1 MKKMYQLFLWSVFY
15 FAPYILF
22 ASDTLFVVTNKGNY
36 LLDVSTKTLRPV
48 SENYSYNPIFSTEGL
63 AYFTKSKKHKVEY
76 SYQRKN
82 NLDWW
87 SINLVS
93 DGISSEIVN
102 FDSKPDHSG
111 YILYPLSWN
120 SDYSSLYF
128 FSTNGDALEN
138 EQGIYEYDVKKKRMI
153 SRLPKF
159 SYDKVP
165 LVNQNRTMFYFLR
178 SSQRGESIV
187 SYDCKKNKEEVLFS
201 ELQILRLGILNT
213 SLKHNSLPSCA
224 TDTNQPLLHSP
235 FQPNIDFCVTR
246 MGFEDVLV
254 CSNACE
260 YELPLCSEMPYCEG
274 HCQAGCT
281 NCRNAVDMDVLVNT
295 ASNKILTASSN
306 GFVVRTQT
314 SCPLQ
319 GMGQGYGFGY
329 HVVIRHGEEN
339 DEYSPETLYAHLDEI
354 LVEEGDFVSVGQQI
368 GVLGN
373 SQALDCNGDGVLD
386 CGCES
391 DQNEHLHYEYHGGNG
406 FLYSTT
412 DIYAPVF
419 EDIGECV
426 PQPNNS
432 YTSGNISEVDPSE
445 YPVAGNYAVESIN
458 PDCDGITYIT
468 LSAEICECCFSVW
481 YVDGYIVG
489 QEVAEFPVVESM
501 VTDGGFLYI
510 GHVVS
515 SNCMSAIS
523 FEAIFID
530 VEDDFFDYSCIPQ
543 YECFLMD
550 LNNDQVVNTSDLMIL
565 IGLVGSEGSLGDLNG
580 DGSVSADDVLI
591 IVDSFGQTCD
601 D

>member
-15 FAPYILF
+15 LTPYILF

-48 SENYSYNPIFSTEGL
+48 SEDRSYNPIFSTEGL
-63 AYFTKSKKHKVEY
+63 AYFTKSKNHEFVY
-76 SYQRKN
+76 TYQRKN
-82 NLDWW
+82 NFDWW
-87 SINLVS
+87 EIDLVH

-102 FDSKPDHSG
+102 FDSKPPGSG
-111 YILYPLSWN
+111 YVLYPLSWN
-120 SDYSSLYF
+120 YDYSCLYF

-138 EQGIYEYDVKKKRMI
+138 EQGIYEYDLKKKKII
-153 SRLPKF
+153 SRIPKF

-165 LVNQNRTMFYFLR
+165 LVNHERTMFYFIR
-178 SSQRGESIV
+178 SSERGQDIIA
-187 SYDCKKNKEEVLFS
+187 YDCKKHKEEVLFS
-201 ELQILRLGILNT
+201 ELQILRFGILNN
-213 SLKHNSLPSCA
+213 SLQKNSLPSCA

-235 FQPNIDFCVTR
+235 FQPNVDFCVTR

-260 YELPLCSEMPYCEG
+260 YELPLCSEMSYCEG

-306 GFVVRTQT
+306 GFVVRAQT

-329 HVVIRHGEEN
+329 HIVIRHGEEN
-339 DEYSPETLYAHLDEI
+339 DDDASETLYAHLEEI
-354 LVEEGDFVSVGQQI
+354 FVEEGDFVSAGQEI
-368 GVLGN
+368 GILGN

-386 CGCES
+386 CTCES
-391 DQNEHLHYEYHGGNG
+391 DQNEHLHYEYHSGNG

-412 DIYAPVF
+412 DIYAPIF

-432 YTSGNISEVDPSE
+432 YTSGNISEVDPNE
-445 YPVAGNYAVESIN
+445 YPVAGNYTVDSTA
-458 PDCDGITYIT
+458 TYCNGTSYIAI
-468 LSAEICECCFSVW
+468 SAEVCECCHSFWFIGESVFNEESF
-481 YVDGYIVG
+481 
-489 QEVAEFPVVESM
+489 QFLVVEDM
-501 VTDGGFLYI
+501 VTDGYLYV
-510 GHVVS
+510 GHVVLS
-515 SNCMSAIS
+515 DCVSISS
-523 FEAIFID
+523 FEGIFIN
-530 VEDDFFDYSCIPQ
+530 VEDDFFDYSCTPE

-550 LNNDQVVNTSDLMIL
+550 LNNDQSINTLDIIIL
-565 IGLVGSEGSLGDLNG
+565 IGLIGSNTSYGDVDG
-580 DGSVSADDVLI
+580 DGSVDADDLGILI
-591 IVDSFGQTCD
+591 DSFGQICD